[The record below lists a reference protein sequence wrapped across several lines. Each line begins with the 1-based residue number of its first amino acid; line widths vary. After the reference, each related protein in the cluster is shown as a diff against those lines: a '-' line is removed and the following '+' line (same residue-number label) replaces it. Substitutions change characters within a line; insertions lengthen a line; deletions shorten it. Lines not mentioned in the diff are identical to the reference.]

1 LSRGAIRDCSG
12 YPEARCES
20 ASQRQPH
27 TATRPL
33 TSQAGG
39 DCRGLRFVLT
49 GLYMFFSGTR
59 ARGDARS
66 AYFLALSATGHAI
79 VAFCTVEYAKH
90 GPYYFRVLFKQRHD
104 LKVAAITGSMVLDMG
119 LAYLFKR
126 LVSHRAVRASAEATR
141 PAVGVTVGVLV
152 FVWTAATPFL
162 VFLVLK
168 GTFGPVFRWLGP
180 PTG

>member
-1 LSRGAIRDCSG
+1 
-12 YPEARCES
+12 
-20 ASQRQPH
+20 
-27 TATRPL
+27 
-33 TSQAGG
+33 
-39 DCRGLRFVLT
+39 VLT
-49 GLYMFFSGTR
+49 GLYMFFSRTR
-59 ARGDARS
+59 ARGDAYDRS

-90 GPYYFRVLFKQRHD
+90 GPYYFRVLFRQRHD
-104 LKVAAITGSMVLDMG
+104 LKVAAITGSMVLYMG

-152 FVWTAATPFL
+152 FVWTLAMPFL

-168 GTFGPVFRWLGP
+168 GNLRSRVSLARPAHG
-180 PTG
+180 